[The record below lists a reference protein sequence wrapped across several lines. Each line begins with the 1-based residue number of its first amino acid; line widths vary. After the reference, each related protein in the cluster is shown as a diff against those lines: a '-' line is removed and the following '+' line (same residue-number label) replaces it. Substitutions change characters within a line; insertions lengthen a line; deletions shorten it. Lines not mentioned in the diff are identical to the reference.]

1 MDVHPAA
8 FADFRR
14 QRIGRRDGVGL
25 GIEGVPKSRSR
36 CRRGYAAARTSPHR
50 SGRHLAAAL
59 HHGGSPPKAPK
70 GQTAALARVVSG
82 RRRHQ
87 RRHRSVGTRLRTL
100 TPAKQSAPA
109 WDASR
114 THHGA
119 SAAGTLLGRHR
130 LDDQISVI
138 NPSIGIVVG
147 TRSQTTTAWPCKPD
161 WVSCAGRSVLLV
173 PTSHGERV
181 ALTAFVTYA
190 VLAGGNAVGVRF
202 SNRELAPL
210 WGAGLRFALA
220 AALLV
225 AVMVVLRLA
234 FPWGRALVGSLL
246 YGLFNFAGSFGLT
259 YYGLVQVHAGFGQI
273 VLALVPLATLLL
285 AVLWRQERLGP
296 AAVVG
301 TLLAL
306 AGVAVI
312 SYSPLQ
318 QSVPL
323 LSVLAVVGGA
333 ICFAQAL
340 VLVRRFPPV
349 HPVTMNAIGM
359 TTGAALLLAAALVA
373 HEPIVLPRRP
383 ETWAAMAYLVVIGSV
398 VVFLLYLVV
407 LRYWA
412 ASRASYGFVI
422 IPFVTLLLSAWLD
435 NEPVGLGLVVGGLL
449 ILGGVYVGA
458 LRPGQAAPATAN
470 AKTDRG

>member
-1 MDVHPAA
+1 V
-8 FADFRR
+8 
-14 QRIGRRDGVGL
+14 
-25 GIEGVPKSRSR
+25 
-36 CRRGYAAARTSPHR
+36 T
-50 SGRHLAAAL
+50 
-59 HHGGSPPKAPK
+59 
-70 GQTAALARVVSG
+70 
-82 RRRHQ
+82 
-87 RRHRSVGTRLRTL
+87 
-100 TPAKQSAPA
+100 
-109 WDASR
+109 
-114 THHGA
+114 
-119 SAAGTLLGRHR
+119 
-130 LDDQISVI
+130 
-138 NPSIGIVVG
+138 
-147 TRSQTTTAWPCKPD
+147 
-161 WVSCAGRSVLLV
+161 
-173 PTSHGERV
+173 TSHGERV

-210 WGAGLRFALA
+210 WGAGLRFGLA

-225 AVMVVLRLA
+225 AVMVLLRLA
-234 FPWGRALVGSLL
+234 FPRRRALIGALL

-259 YYGLVQVHAGFGQI
+259 YYGLVQVHAGLGQI
-273 VLALVPLATLLL
+273 LLALVPLATLLL
-285 AVLWRQERLGP
+285 AVLWRQERLGG
-296 AAVVG
+296 AAVIG

-359 TTGAALLLAAALVA
+359 TSGAAVLLAAALVA
-373 HEPIVLPRRP
+373 DEPIVLPHRP
-383 ETWAAMAYLVVIGSV
+383 QTWAAMAYLVVIGSV

-449 ILGGVYVGA
+449 VLAGVYIGA
-458 LRPGQAAPATAN
+458 LHPARVPRAAVN
-470 AKTDRG
+470 AKTDMG

>member
-1 MDVHPAA
+1 LWRARSA
-8 FADFRR
+8 S
-14 QRIGRRDGVGL
+14 GL
-25 GIEGVPKSRSR
+25 LPDQCKHGWVSWSR
-36 CRRGYAAARTSPHR
+36 
-50 SGRHLAAAL
+50 
-59 HHGGSPPKAPK
+59 
-70 GQTAALARVVSG
+70 
-82 RRRHQ
+82 
-87 RRHRSVGTRLRTL
+87 RSV
-100 TPAKQSAPA
+100 S
-109 WDASR
+109 
-114 THHGA
+114 
-119 SAAGTLLGRHR
+119 
-130 LDDQISVI
+130 
-138 NPSIGIVVG
+138 
-147 TRSQTTTAWPCKPD
+147 
-161 WVSCAGRSVLLV
+161 LV
-173 PTSHGERV
+173 TISHGERV

-210 WGAGLRFALA
+210 WGAGLRFGLA

-225 AVMVVLRLA
+225 VVMVVFRLA
-234 FPWGRALVGSLL
+234 FPRRRALIGSLL

-259 YYGLVQVHAGFGQI
+259 YYGLVQVHAGLGQI
-273 VLALVPLATLLL
+273 LLALVPLATLLL
-285 AVLWRQERLGP
+285 AVLWRQERLGG
-296 AAVVG
+296 AAVIG

-306 AGVAVI
+306 TGVAVI
-312 SYSPLQ
+312 SYSPLH

-359 TTGAALLLAAALVA
+359 TTGAAVLLAAALVA
-373 HEPIVLPRRP
+373 DEPIVLPHRP
-383 ETWAAMAYLVVIGSV
+383 QTWAAMAYLVVIGSV

-449 ILGGVYVGA
+449 VLAGVYIGA
-458 LRPGQAAPATAN
+458 LHPARVPRAAVN
-470 AKTDRG
+470 AKTDMG